1 MGGLRSAIFL
11 DRDGTLNVKPP
22 DHEYVRSAE
31 GFVWLPGAREAVAR
45 LARGGFL
52 LTVVSNQRGV
62 ARGLVSLETL
72 ARIEERIQSDL
83 RPHGCAIASFR
94 YCVHGADAC
103 DCRKPKPGMIL
114 ELAAVLNLD
123 LGSSWIVGDADS
135 DARAGEAAGCATAV
149 VGDASAQIRADVQAR
164 TLLEASDLILAR
176 VRSQSEGAALANSA
190 TSSSYVR
197 RNPS

>member
-1 MGGLRSAIFL
+1 VGGVRSAIFL

-22 DHEYVRSAE
+22 EHEYVTSVE
-31 GFVWLPGAREAVAR
+31 GFVWLPGAREAVAQ
-45 LARGGFL
+45 LARAGFV

-72 ARIEERIQSDL
+72 GRIEERIQNDL
-83 RPHGCAIASFR
+83 RPYGCAIASFR
-94 YCVHGADAC
+94 YCVHAADAC
-103 DCRKPKPGMIL
+103 DCRKPKPGMLL
-114 ELAAVLNLD
+114 ELAEALNLD
-123 LGSSWIVGDADS
+123 LGASWIVGDAES
-135 DARAGEAAGCATAV
+135 DVRAGEAAGCRTAV
-149 VGDASAQIRADVQAR
+149 VGDASSQIEADVQAR

-176 VRSQSEGAALANSA
+176 ARPQSEGTALANPA